1 MIGCE
6 SLEEPVLTVKVNDTF
21 DKSSLKRKG
30 LNCATEHEAE
40 FGKVSLNFSIAMHVD
55 WNFMFIFIL
64 LLACEL
70 NVIFLALIF
79 HWSYVMIS
87 VNQNRT
93 SL

>member
-40 FGKVSLNFSIAMHVD
+40 FGKVSLMHGKVNFSMHV
-55 WNFMFIFIL
+55 N
-64 LLACEL
+64 
-70 NVIFLALIF
+70 
-79 HWSYVMIS
+79 
-87 VNQNRT
+87 
-93 SL
+93 